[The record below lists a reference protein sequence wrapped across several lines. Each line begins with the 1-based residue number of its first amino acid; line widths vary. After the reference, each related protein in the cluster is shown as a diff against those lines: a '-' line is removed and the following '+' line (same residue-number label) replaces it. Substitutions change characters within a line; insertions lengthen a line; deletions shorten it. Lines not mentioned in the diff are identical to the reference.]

1 MLLNILDF
9 VHKNI
14 QQTVQAGD
22 TVIDATAGNGHDT
35 LFLAS
40 CVGAQGKVVA
50 FDIQATALEATSN
63 RLAKA
68 GYSERVQL
76 IHAGHEHLSEY
87 IKSKVS
93 AIIFNLGY
101 LPGGD
106 KNCTTQANTTLKAM
120 QSGLNL
126 LTDNG
131 VLAAVLYP
139 GHEQG
144 KIEAETIQTWAQSLP
159 QQQIAVLK
167 YAFINRINDAPF
179 ALILQKHL

>member
-14 QQTVQAGD
+14 QQTVKAGD

-40 CVGAQGKVVA
+40 CVGAQGKVFA
-50 FDIQATALEATSN
+50 FDIQASALEATSN

-68 GYSERVQL
+68 GYRERVQL
-76 IHAGHEHLSEY
+76 IQAGHEHLSEY
-87 IKSKVS
+87 IQSKVS

-120 QSGLNL
+120 QNGLNL

-131 VLAAVLYP
+131 VSAAVLYP

-144 KIEAETIQTWAQSLP
+144 KIEAETIQTWAKSLP

-179 ALILQKHL
+179 ALILQKHS